1 MTQQVDLH
9 QGLFLGQRRKLDLLH
24 ADDFLIGG
32 ELRHQALGIELADR
46 GDCGLARLAVEH
58 AGLELAKLAKNLGC
72 RNVDGGVHVL
82 FGLLHAYDVA
92 LGAQRNLADSG
103 GGVGGVLLHMQH
115 DFGIQRIDV
124 HDLHGIADFV
134 FGILAQRIGYR
145 HFASG
150 DGNAHVNHLFFAADK
165 KDRRCFS
172 CSEP

>member
-9 QGLFLGQRRKLDLLH
+9 QGLFLGQRSELDLLH
-24 ADDFLIGG
+24 AHDLLIGG
-32 ELRHQALGIELADR
+32 ELCHQAFGIELADR
-46 GDCGLARLAVEH
+46 GDCGFARLAVEY
-58 AGLELAKLAKNLGC
+58 AGLELAKLAKHLGC
-72 RNVDGGVHVL
+72 CNVDGGVHVL
-82 FGLLHAYDVA
+82 FGLLHANDVA
-92 LGAQRNLADSG
+92 LGAQRDLADGG
-103 GGVGGVLLHMQH
+103 GGVGRVLLHMQH

-134 FGILAQRIGYR
+134 FGVLAQRIGYR